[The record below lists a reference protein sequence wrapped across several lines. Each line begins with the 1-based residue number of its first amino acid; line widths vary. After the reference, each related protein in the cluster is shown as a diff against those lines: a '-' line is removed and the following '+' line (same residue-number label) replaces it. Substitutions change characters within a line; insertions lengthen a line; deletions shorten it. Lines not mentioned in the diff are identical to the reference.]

1 MQRIDDR
8 IAALGLFIISF
19 TAWGPNVFGSQ
30 AYMLNCIG
38 LAALSFM
45 TRDKLLIIFGC
56 YCAAWFAFIQI
67 AESKGWMPS
76 TSMIQAVDVLTLIMA
91 GYAVYIAIR
100 FGRASVH
107 FWQNCICII
116 AAGLSCIGL
125 IQYSFVGSATAT
137 LGCTNFLAA
146 YLAISGPC
154 FFRRKWWMLLPLIL
168 ACLWACHTATAI
180 LAFFIGL
187 GFFVWGWIGAGV
199 AVIPGVIYWLIFKA
213 PDSLLERATF
223 WMDAVKKLSG
233 HWEKIVFG
241 TGPGILWRT
250 DNMLHSEYFY
260 LLWNFGI
267 IGLVIAAFYIVR
279 SCRNITNPALFAS
292 FLAVLVDGIGNHLM
306 HTAPTAFLA
315 VVIFALM
322 DRDKNTEGLSWH

>member
-8 IAALGLFIISF
+8 IAALGLFIVSF

-30 AYMLNCIG
+30 AYMMNCIG
-38 LAALSFM
+38 LAALAFM
-45 TRDKLLIIFGC
+45 TRDKILIAFGC
-56 YCAAWFAFIQI
+56 YCAAWFAYIQI
-67 AESKGWMPS
+67 AETKGWMPS
-76 TSMIQAVDVLTLIMA
+76 TTMIQAIDTLTLIMA
-91 GYAVYIAIR
+91 GYVLYIIIR
-100 FGRASVH
+100 FGRASLH
-107 FWQNCICII
+107 FWKNCICII

-146 YLAISGPC
+146 YLAVSGPC
-154 FFRRKWWMLLPLIL
+154 FFRRKWWMLLPVVIAALIITITFSAWAALCIAVCYL
-168 ACLWACHTATAI
+168 A
-180 LAFFIGL
+180 
-187 GFFVWGWIGAGV
+187 WGWKGCWV
-199 AVIPGVIYWLIFKA
+199 AVIPCAIYWVIFKA
-213 PDSLLERATF
+213 PAALLCRLEY
-223 WMDAVKKLSG
+223 WSDAWNKLSN
-233 HWEKIVFG
+233 HWHTIVFG

-322 DRDKNTEGLSWH
+322 DRDKNTEALCH